1 MNFEILNKTIFL
13 CAKRNSGK
21 SQLLKY
27 IVSLYGH
34 QFNKIFVVCPS
45 EAINKFYSQF
55 IDPQNI
61 FEEYLEIW
69 IKKLMKRLIQTNVSK
84 KDGDSAKI
92 LLIIDDCVSDVNFH
106 SAKAFQKLITRGR
119 HL

>member
-1 MNFEILNKTIFL
+1 MDFELINKTICL

-21 SQLLKY
+21 SQLIKY
-27 IVSLYGH
+27 IVSLYEH

-61 FEEYLEIW
+61 FEEYS
-69 IKKLMKRLIQTNVSK
+69 KLLS
-84 KDGDSAKI
+84 S
-92 LLIIDDCVSDVNFH
+92 CCNF
-106 SAKAFQKLITRGR
+106 
-119 HL
+119 